1 MGSWNWNYPM
11 KKYFEALEL
20 NENAS
25 IAEIEDAYK
34 RLSEEYD
41 PKNNNNEDFFVEQFN
56 KVKEAYEILYN
67 NKSDKKDNEK
77 KSNSER
83 FIKCPNNHFFED
95 SLNKCPQCGWKINFD
110 DNEKN
115 QSNLN
120 KKNTKDDLI
129 VSQNILKSILEKY
142 SYKSDDIVHEII
154 LSFENKNIIINNK
167 TTFTN
172 IPPELENTGLGNLKS
187 NIIIPTDDIT
197 EIFFEEKPATDFL
210 IFKSFPNHSI
220 KYNEKKKDIYELI
233 LSKELRKN
241 KIDYRKILESLDVVT
256 NGRLGLI
263 EGLLNDKEVI
273 NKNDELDFGD
283 SDENNVD
290 TNDKSFQRFF
300 KYDNEYISGS
310 AYFLRTML
318 NSILIAFL
326 IGFYLQSVTAYK
338 RSKSLGASESS
349 SKIWAVWGFLLWIFA
364 FTPLFIITNT
374 IPHFYLW
381 FSNGKQPKD

>member
-1 MGSWNWNYPM
+1 M

-34 RLSEEYD
+34 RLSVEYN
-41 PKNNNNEDFFVEQFN
+41 PKNNNNEEFFVEQFN
-56 KVKEAYEILYN
+56 KVKEAYEILNKN
-67 NKSDKKDNEK
+67 NLDKKDNEK

-115 QSNLN
+115 QSNSN
-120 KKNTKDDLI
+120 KKNTIDDLNI
-129 VSQNILKSILEKY
+129 SQSILKSILEKY
-142 SYKSDDIVHEII
+142 SYKSDDIIHEII
-154 LSFENKNIIINNK
+154 LSFENKSIIINKK

-172 IPPELENTGLGNLKS
+172 IPSELENTGLGNLKS
-187 NIIIPTDDIT
+187 TIIIPMDDIT

-210 IFKSFPNHSI
+210 VFKSSPNRSI
-220 KYNEKKKDIYELI
+220 KYNEKKTDIYELV
-233 LSKELRKN
+233 LSKDLRRDE
-241 KIDYRKILESLDVVT
+241 IDYGKILDSLDVLT
-256 NGRLGLI
+256 NGRLGLT
-263 EGLLNDKEVI
+263 EESLDDKEVI

-283 SDENNVD
+283 SDENNLH
-290 TNDKSFQRFF
+290 TNDKSFRRFF

-318 NSILIAFL
+318 NSILIVFL

>member
-1 MGSWNWNYPM
+1 MN
-11 KKYFEALEL
+11 KDLEIL
-20 NENAS
+20 G
-25 IAEIEDAYK
+25 
-34 RLSEEYD
+34 LSEGAKWIEIQVAFDKLSKEYD
-41 PKNNNNEDFFVEQFN
+41 PKNNDDLDFFAEEFEKIN
-56 KVKEAYEILYN
+56 RAYENLK
-67 NKSDKKDNEK
+67 NKYKEDENSQIDKKF
-77 KSNSER
+77 SNKR
-83 FIKCPNNHFFED
+83 
-95 SLNKCPQCGWKINFD
+95 
-110 DNEKN
+110 
-115 QSNLN
+115 
-120 KKNTKDDLI
+120 NTTDDLI
-129 VSQNILKSILEKY
+129 ISQNILKSILEKY
-142 SYKSDDIVHEII
+142 SYKSDDIIHEII
-154 LSFENKNIIINNK
+154 LSFENKSIIINNK

-187 NIIIPTDDIT
+187 TIIIPMDDIT

-210 IFKSFPNHSI
+210 IFKSSPNHSI
-220 KYNEKKKDIYELI
+220 KYNEKKTDIYELI
-233 LSKELRKN
+233 LSKELRKD
-241 KIDYRKILESLDVVT
+241 KIDYRKILDSLDVIT
-256 NGRLGLI
+256 NGRLGFN
-263 EGLLNDKEVI
+263 EDLLDDKEEI

-283 SDENNVD
+283 SDKNNLH
-290 TNDKSFQRFF
+290 TNDKSFRRFF

-318 NSILIAFL
+318 NSILIVFL

>member
-1 MGSWNWNYPM
+1 M

-20 NENAS
+20 DENAS

-41 PKNNNNEDFFVEQFN
+41 PKNNNNEEFFVEQFN
-56 KVKEAYEILYN
+56 KVKEAYEIL
-67 NKSDKKDNEK
+67 NKHKSEKKDNEK

-83 FIKCPNNHFFED
+83 FIKCPNDHFFED

-115 QSNLN
+115 KSSSN
-120 KKNTKDDLI
+120 KKNTIDDLI
-129 VSQNILKSILEKY
+129 ISQNILKSILEKY
-142 SYKSDDIVHEII
+142 SYKSDDIIHEII
-154 LSFENKNIIINNK
+154 LSFENNSIIINNK
-167 TTFTN
+167 TIFTN
-172 IPPELENTGLGNLKS
+172 IPPELKNTGLGNLKS
-187 NIIIPTDDIT
+187 TIIIPTDAIT

-210 IFKSFPNHSI
+210 IFKTSPNHSI
-220 KYNEKKKDIYELI
+220 KYNEKKTDIYELI
-233 LSKELRKN
+233 LSKDLRRD
-241 KIDYRKILESLDVVT
+241 KIDYGKFLDSLDVLT
-256 NGRLGLI
+256 NGRLGLT
-263 EGLLNDKEVI
+263 EEFLDNKELI
-273 NKNDELDFGD
+273 NNNDELDFGD
-283 SDENNVD
+283 SDEKNLN
-290 TNDKSFQRFF
+290 TSDKSFERFF

-318 NSILIAFL
+318 NSFLIVFL

-364 FTPLFIITNT
+364 FTPLFILTNT

-381 FSNGKQPKD
+381 FSNGKRPSQPMI